1 MPSDC
6 TEAHEID
13 PSGSFKE
20 CLQSQPF
27 GEYSKVEHNP
37 QIRPA
42 LEAMD
47 TQKVGHSLKL

>member
-1 MPSDC
+1 MPYGW

-27 GEYSKVEHNP
+27 REYSRVEHNP
-37 QIRPA
+37 QLGPA

-47 TQKVGHSLKL
+47 TQKVCHSLML